1 MTTVGW
7 NSDDYPQRREWRPM
21 MTRSARRDPFLE
33 RRGPFLEPTMI
44 PIWHSIGLSSLM
56 AISVR
61 SNRLESFAVEISA

>member
-1 MTTVGW
+1 
-7 NSDDYPQRREWRPM
+7 M

-44 PIWHSIGLSSLM
+44 PLWHSIGLSSLM